1 MEHKIHDPLTA
12 ILLDPEF
19 HRAVEENRAAEF
31 IAKRLGVTPEEASR
45 MTDGRTKTN
54 SPSPQSDEKAN
65 PAQKEAIQIASN
77 SSELQNTP
85 SFEDYWTRV
94 RGGVGDV
101 VPLNFARA
109 HEEYP
114 QNYQQSEKRAREK
127 YQIGEQPHYYSQT
140 SSKDTRILQAEGM
153 QNQSLLRKNPST
165 SKDIIYYTPPQR
177 RAGLLLTGGLLIGI
191 VAGATGVIF
200 TKDTL
205 DPTKTSNLP
214 SGQSPYTYSSSG
226 PLEHGRNTTE
236 ENKKM
241 LEAMST
247 MVINVAEEVDKRL
260 NPSPTPTS
268 TPNPIPTPTP
278 DLAQQ
283 TSFCTTPEPGK
294 LCRIPPPPPPT
305 PTPYPSCEKMNEL
318 RPGDWC
324 VWPTADPRG
333 PYAASFE

>member
-1 MEHKIHDPLTA
+1 MEHKIQEQDPLTA
-12 ILLDPEF
+12 LLFDPKFRE
-19 HRAVEENRAAEF
+19 AVENNEADNYVAN
-31 IAKRLGVTPEEASR
+31 KLGVTLEEASR
-45 MTDGRTKTN
+45 MTGGSTKTN
-54 SPSPQSDEKAN
+54 SVSPSSDENAN
-65 PAQKEAIQIASN
+65 PAQNEAIQISSN
-77 SSELQNTP
+77 SSLELQNTP

-127 YQIGEQPHYYSQT
+127 YQRGKQSQA
-140 SSKDTRILQAEGM
+140 SSQHKVIWQAEGM

-165 SKDIIYYTPPQR
+165 SSKDIIYYTPPQR

-214 SGQSPYTYSSSG
+214 SDQSPYTYSY
-226 PLEHGRNTTE
+226 GRNTTE
-236 ENKKM
+236 ENKKL

-247 MVINVAEEVDKRL
+247 MVINVAEEVNKRL
-260 NPSPTPTS
+260 NPSPIPTS

-283 TSFCTTPEPGK
+283 ASFCTTPEPGK

-324 VWPTADPRG
+324 VWPTADHRG